1 MKLSAPTRLLWSIA
15 FMFGIAGIIG
25 HFLTI
30 PYFTEYKFTLLLIG
44 FVLLVIGT
52 TFKRA

>member
-1 MKLSAPTRLLWSIA
+1 MKLSAPTKLLWAIA

-25 HFLTI
+25 HFLNL
-30 PYFTEYKFTLLLIG
+30 PYFTEHKFILVLIG

-52 TFKRA
+52 VFKRA